1 MTRKTRRN
9 IINKRK
15 TNKKRGGQPF
25 TPGVKHPVPTTIS
38 PTNIPQPNNNIATVA
53 VDLLGEFDSVA
64 DQNQSGGRYK
74 KYKNRKTNKKRGGQP
89 STPGVKHP
97 VPTTITPN
105 NIPLSNNNNNNPT
118 VATNL
123 LDEFNSV
130 ADENQ
135 SGGRYK
141 KNKSRKNKLEL
152 KKEFIAHTFLEML
165 DTIKLYHW
173 KTNSYSHH
181 KSTDELHERL
191 QHKTDKFIEIML
203 GKSKT
208 RINNIDK
215 HIKLYNLNNKNF
227 NDKLY
232 KYRTLLI
239 EMDNYLDHK
248 KDTDLMNIRDE
259 MIGEI
264 NHYLY
269 KSTFK

>member
-1 MTRKTRRN
+1 MVGKTRRN

-25 TPGVKHPVPTTIS
+25 TP
-38 PTNIPQPNNNIATVA
+38 A
-53 VDLLGEFDSVA
+53 
-64 DQNQSGGRYK
+64 
-74 KYKNRKTNKKRGGQP
+74 
-89 STPGVKHP
+89 VKHP

-105 NIPLSNNNNNNPT
+105 NMPQSNNNNPT
-118 VATNL
+118 LATNL

-130 ADENQ
+130 ADPPNQ

-191 QHKTDKFIEIML
+191 QHKTDNFIEIML

-227 NDKLY
+227 IDKLY